1 MVARASDDSMV
12 ITEVDMSPICARYV
26 NNRET
31 HRIEPDPVRG
41 PLVAKVFDLYASGEY
56 SLGALRQKARE
67 IGLTH
72 WRGDRP
78 MTKSELHRMLQ
89 NPIYTGD
96 FVWLGKSYRGSHTP
110 LITHD
115 TFERAQAVLNHKP
128 RGRYCKQRHA
138 FMGLLR
144 CARCGCSMTAE
155 QKKGRYVYYR
165 CTGFKGRCG
174 NTYIR
179 EEALSELLG
188 TTVQAVQL
196 PPDIAESLARRLRDA
211 DGEAERERLATR
223 QRLEDRRR
231 KVLAKLDRGYDDYVE
246 GRVTEDF
253 WARKSEQWEDERRLV
268 EAELVRLASSNGS
281 LAVTGEKTLELAK
294 QADFLYKTQDPA
306 QQRHLL
312 ETVLSN
318 CTFDRGS
325 LSPTYSSPFDLF
337 ARGNETGDWR

>member
-1 MVARASDDSMV
+1 
-12 ITEVDMSPICARYV
+12 
-26 NNRET
+26 
-31 HRIEPDPVRG
+31 
-41 PLVAKVFDLYASGEY
+41 VAKVFELYASGDY

-67 IGLTH
+67 VGLTH
-72 WRGDRP
+72 WRGDRAL
-78 MTKSELHRMLQ
+78 TKSEIHRMLQ

-96 FVWLGKSYRGSHTP
+96 FVWLGKRHQGSHTP
-110 LITHD
+110 LITFD
-115 TFERAQAVLNHKP
+115 TWERAQAVLNHKP

-138 FMGLLR
+138 FMGLLT
-144 CARCGCSMTAE
+144 CARCGCTMTAE
-155 QKKGRYVYYR
+155 QKKGKYVYYR

-179 EEALSELLG
+179 EEALSKLLG
-188 TTVQAVQL
+188 STVQAVQL
-196 PPDIAESLARRLRDA
+196 PPDVAESLARCLKDA
-211 DGEAERERLATR
+211 DGQMERERLAAQ

-231 KVLAKLDRGYDDYVE
+231 KVLAKIDRGYDDYVE

-253 WARKSEQWEDERRLV
+253 WARKSEQWEDERRAVDAQL
-268 EAELVRLASSNGS
+268 ARLASSNGS

-294 QADFLYKTQDPA
+294 QADLLYKTQDSA
-306 QQRHLL
+306 EQRRLL